1 MERGEGGRK
10 MYGWMEGTK
19 SKERRKR
26 RMDGRGKV
34 GTFRNCRKER
44 KKVEGRMQAR
54 EERKKGRKKER
65 KEGRNKG
72 RKEGRKDG
80 KKEGR
85 KDGRK
90 KGRKDRQTDGR
101 TDGQTDRQTD
111 RRTDRQTEG
120 RKEGRKEGRNESEN
134 VREAGKEK
142 KGNWK
147 LLLTWSSC
155 FTDLQCGMRGVK
167 LLHTFPVL
175 KDFDSG
181 ATRKRKI
188 HGQHTFASTVADLKS
203 GRDWVH
209 VETTSNL

>member
-1 MERGEGGRK
+1 MDGWKERKVRKGGRE
-10 MYGWMEGTK
+10 GWMEGERLELSGTVER
-19 SKERRKR
+19 KEKR
-26 RMDGRGKV
+26 WKEE
-34 GTFRNCRKER
+34 CKQEKKER
-44 KKVEGRMQAR
+44 K
-54 EERKKGRKKER
+54 EERKKGRKEGTKE
-65 KEGRNKG
+65 G
-72 RKEGRKDG
+72 RKEGRMERR
-80 KKEGR
+80 KEGR
-85 KDGRK
+85 MEGRK
-90 KGRKDRQTDGR
+90 EGRIDRRTEGR
-101 TDGQTDRQTD
+101 TDRQTD

>member
-1 MERGEGGRK
+1 MERR
-10 MYGWMEGTK
+10 
-19 SKERRKR
+19 
-26 RMDGRGKV
+26 
-34 GTFRNCRKER
+34 
-44 KKVEGRMQAR
+44 
-54 EERKKGRKKER
+54 
-65 KEGRNKG
+65 
-72 RKEGRKDG
+72 
-80 KKEGR
+80 KEGR

-101 TDGQTDRQTD
+101 TDRQTD
-111 RRTDRQTEG
+111 GRTDRQ
-120 RKEGRKEGRNESEN
+120 KEGRKEGRNESDN

-142 KGNWK
+142 KGNCK

-155 FTDLQCGMRGVK
+155 FTDLQCGMWGVK

-188 HGQHTFASTVADLKS
+188 HGQHTFTSTVADLKS